1 MKDVKYRTLVESLKT
16 EILGGRYGAKSPFP
30 SVRAL
35 ITRFGLSKTTVQRA
49 LDELFHQGLISRKQ
63 GRGTFV
69 TGAAS
74 SGKIGLIVPGV
85 AYSEFFPVIVSEINR
100 LGHEAGYQVVIGEVC
115 YSANAAARACQAKAL
130 ARQYVSDRVA
140 GVIFQPLEL
149 LPNASRLNEEILSLF
164 AKARI
169 PVVLIDADVVPSPA
183 RSAWDIVGINNIAA
197 GRQMA
202 AHLQDVGVRR
212 VAFLADADSDCSIQD
227 RMFGVRSVFGGR
239 GAFSWSACD
248 PRSVRGV
255 GKLMKGRKAPQALIC
270 RSDSVAAHLMV
281 TLRKCGIRV
290 PDDVMVAGFNDINF
304 AALLSPGLTT
314 VHLPCAEIG
323 AVAFNRLLTRIATPD
338 LSAQEIYLSAP
349 LVVRESTR
357 RKK

>member
-1 MKDVKYRTLVESLKT
+1 MNDSKYQTLVKT
-16 EILGGRYGAKSPFP
+16 LEEQILGGKYDSAKSFP

-35 ITRFGLSKTTVQRA
+35 IQRFGMSKTTVQRA
-49 LDELFHQGLISRKQ
+49 LDELFRLGLISRKQ
-63 GRGTFV
+63 GRGTFI
-69 TGAAS
+69 TGRS
-74 SGKIGLIVPGV
+74 SSRKIGLIVPGV

-169 PVVLIDADVVPSPA
+169 PVVLIDADVVPSPE

-202 AHLQDVGVRR
+202 AHLQDAGVRR

-227 RMFGVRSVFGGR
+227 RMFGVRSAFSGR
-239 GAFSWSACD
+239 GAFSWCACD

-290 PDDVMVAGFNDINF
+290 PEDVMVAGFNDINF

-323 AVAFNRLLTRIATPD
+323 AVAFRRLVERIADPAMP
-338 LSAQEIYLSAP
+338 AQEIHLSAS